1 MFTIK
6 IKNTDDWSYY
16 EAVDFVIIIPPEQP
30 VIEYGEMV
38 WTDRDG
44 GIRKVPIDDYVP
56 EDLNP
61 PNAKIK
67 IFALRQKDDQVVNVA
82 FSQDAYV
89 INDLGK
95 TVDKH

>member
-6 IKNTDDWSYY
+6 IKNYEDWAYY
-16 EAVDFVIIIPPEQP
+16 EAVDFVAIIP
-30 VIEYGEMV
+30 IEPPRIEGDLMV
-38 WTDRDG
+38 WTDRNG
-44 GIRKVPIDDYVP
+44 GTRKEHIDDYVP

-67 IFALRQKDDQVVNVA
+67 IFALRQKDDRVLNVA